1 MVLLSAKGPGYVEMD
16 LVYVKDGGREE
27 KYFAAVEAFTR
38 LCFVRQLPNRKAVNL
53 VPVVDE
59 MITHFKAKS
68 ARADM
73 EFGAFE
79 ILNLF
84 ERRKV
89 KVDLVPFEVK
99 DYTRLATVNR
109 FCRSL
114 RHYRMSGVKPEDLER
129 YHNREKPDHYYPHKC
144 TADVTYEEN
153 VAVMNAKH
161 KKGNPPAAGRAP
173 RGHGPV
179 GPRAAPQGRALLR
192 GEDGRPADR
201 HARDEGRTRREQAE
215 VPSK

>member
-1 MVLLSAKGPGYVEMD
+1 MALISAKGLGYVEMD
-16 LVYVKDGGREE
+16 LVYVKSDGKEE

-38 LCFVRQLPNRKAVNL
+38 LCFVRQLPNRKADNL

-68 ARADM
+68 VRADM
-73 EFGAFE
+73 EFAAFE

-89 KVDLVPFEVK
+89 RVDLVPFEVK

-114 RHYRMSGVKPEDLER
+114 RHYRMSGIKPGDIER

-153 VAVMNAKH
+153 VQVMNAKH
-161 KKGNPPAAGRAP
+161 AKGILPLRG
-173 RGHGPV
+173 GHGP
-179 GPRAAPQGRALLR
+179 GRPRAALQGRQVR
-192 GEDGRPADR
+192 
-201 HARDEGRTRREQAE
+201 
-215 VPSK
+215 